1 MKCAGRITVFT
12 GLTGR
17 FFVFQRRL
25 LVGPQ
30 SVVLGSVRFLFERY
44 QAGWISQQKVVESA
58 SSLNFMGIPT
68 MRMTTASTAFK
79 MPLYGIS
86 LPLSTFS
93 EALTEASLYSRL
105 AENAG
110 YPIGELLLSFL
121 SEAEQ

>member
-1 MKCAGRITVFT
+1 MAVAILTTVIFQQIHSETDQVELLFALNWVKCAGRITVFT

-58 SSLNFMGIPT
+58 SSLNFIGD
-68 MRMTTASTAFK
+68 SNH
-79 MPLYGIS
+79 
-86 LPLSTFS
+86 
-93 EALTEASLYSRL
+93 
-105 AENAG
+105 ENDNCFDS
-110 YPIGELLLSFL
+110 I
-121 SEAEQ
+121 